1 MYQGPERHQLMDN
14 YTAIDT
20 SESKPLALVTT
31 EMLAHKQTIRLE
43 NRKKWASRSDLF
55 LRK

>member
-20 SESKPLALVTT
+20 SASKPLGT
-31 EMLAHKQTIRLE
+31 
-43 NRKKWASRSDLF
+43 SDN
-55 LRK
+55 